1 MQRIGLMSILTEL
14 NPSEILKLIILL
26 LLGLAFVS
34 SATMQATLLF
44 LRETW
49 ARIICEHLFF
59 IFYYHFEL
67 PCWHFMLKSWRQ
79 VWIITCEVRGG
90 SLSLIALF
98 LGLQHPGESQVMRLR
113 WDARGLLECLF
124 SSKVRI
130 LVLILIHGHELLIG
144 IHEWL
149 PNFLVILLGLN

>member
-14 NPSEILKLIILL
+14 NPSLILK

-49 ARIICEHLFF
+49 ARIICQHLFF
-59 IFYYHFEL
+59 IFYDHFEL

-79 VWIITCEVRGG
+79 VWIVTCEVRGG
-90 SLSLIALF
+90 SLSLISLR
-98 LGLQHPGESQVMRLR
+98 LGLHHPCESQVMSLR
-113 WDARGLLECLF
+113 WDARCLLECLF
-124 SSKVRI
+124 CSKVRI
-130 LVLILIHGHELLIG
+130 MVLILIHGHELLIG

-149 PNFLVILLGLN
+149 LNSLVILLGLN